1 MSELEDI
8 GRYHQLVDQIGSVLR
23 NRNNALLKV
32 VGLTRMASEV
42 PTSRY
47 NIGRRY
53 KAEAV
58 QRFVEEAAQ
67 YDETLCRLLVEIEP
81 YAVIAGKPVP
91 TLE

>member
-8 GRYHQLVDQIGSVLR
+8 GRYHQLRDLIDAALR
-23 NRNNALLKV
+23 DRNSALIKV
-32 VGLTRMASEV
+32 VGLTKMASES

-58 QRFVEEAAQ
+58 QRLVEEAAQ
-67 YDETLCRLLVEIEP
+67 HDAALCRLLVEIEP

-91 TLE
+91 VLE

>member
-8 GRYHQLVDQIGSVLR
+8 GRYHQLRDQIDAALR
-23 NRNNALLKV
+23 DRNGALVKV
-32 VGLTRMASEV
+32 VGLTKNASES

-53 KAEAV
+53 KADAV
-58 QRFVEEAAQ
+58 QRLVEEAAQ
-67 YDETLCRLLVEIEP
+67 HDETLRRLLVEIEP
-81 YAVIAGKPVP
+81 YALIAGKPVP

>member
-32 VGLTRMASEV
+32 VGLTRMASES

-53 KAEAV
+53 KADAV
-58 QRFVEEAAQ
+58 QRLVEEAAQ
-67 YDETLCRLLVEIEP
+67 HDKELCRLLVEIEP